1 MKLPI
6 EFETRMRNQLS
17 ADYDKFVEALESES
31 PVSVR
36 INPSKLNQ
44 LLPLERVE
52 WCQTG
57 YYLNNRPV
65 FSSDPLWHAGTYYV
79 QEASSMMIEAAFLKV
94 RSLLNGPLKVLDL
107 CAAPGGKS
115 TLLANLLDNDD
126 VLVSNEVIRSRVP
139 VLYENLCKN
148 GYPNCI
154 ITNSDSSDFEKIG
167 GVFDLVLVDAPCSG
181 EGLFRKDPEA
191 VDQWNPEN
199 VTTCELRQKRILDSI
214 SKCVKPGGF
223 IIYSTCTYNPGENQ
237 EQVKLLENL
246 NFELTEFALNYGSYS
261 TFQCMPHTIKGEG
274 FFISLLKNK
283 GNNEAIDISAKHQ
296 LKPIKADDAWKNL
309 LINPGDFYDF
319 KGQILAIRNHVFEF
333 FADHLC
339 GLHTYAI
346 GVSIGNSKDKL
357 FSVSPYLPFASSIN
371 KDAFEQFELNQAQAL
386 SYLFKNAISISQKDK
401 KGYVLLTYNNQ
412 IIGLGK
418 FAGNRIN
425 NLFPPE
431 WKLRKM
437 PDSSLYFNLI
447 D

>member
-31 PVSVR
+31 PVSLR
-36 INPSKLNQ
+36 INPSKYTLP
-44 LLPLERVE
+44 LPLERVD

-79 QEASSMMIEAAFLKV
+79 QEASSMMIESAFLKV

-115 TLLANLLDNDD
+115 TLLANLLGDDD

-191 VDQWNPEN
+191 VDQWNLEN
-199 VTTCELRQKRILDSI
+199 VTTCELRQKRILESI
-214 SKCVKPGGF
+214 SNCVKPGGF

-246 NFELTEFALNYGSYS
+246 NFKPTEFTLNNQSCS
-261 TFQCMPHTIKGEG
+261 SFQCMPHTIKGEG
-274 FFISLLKNK
+274 FFIALLQNH
-283 GNNEAIDISAKHQ
+283 GNNEAIDINAKHQ
-296 LKPIKADDAWKNL
+296 LKPIKADDTWKNFL
-309 LINPGDFYDF
+309 TNPGNFYDY
-319 KGQILAIRNHVFEF
+319 KSQILAIKDHVFDF
-333 FADHLC
+333 FANHLC
-339 GLHTYAI
+339 GLHIYSVGINLGT
-346 GVSIGNSKDKL
+346 SKDKL
-357 FSVSPYLPFASSIN
+357 FTVSPYLPFASNIN
-371 KDAFEQFELNQAQAL
+371 HEAFEKFELDQTQAL

-401 KGYVLLTYNNQ
+401 KGYVLLTYKNQ

-425 NLFPPE
+425 NLFPAE

-437 PDSSLYFNLI
+437 PDTSQYFNLI
-447 D
+447 N